1 MTSSGQTSHISV
13 YESVGESQ
21 ASTLLRL
28 GLLGPRRPIDDLAD
42 RLSEPGASTWLDGM
56 LEVGT
61 TAAIG
66 QPRSVLLTPGT
77 TIEQFTKV
85 KDEGKRRYR
94 TAETADGRLAGL
106 AIYFVAIAG
115 ALDQHKQNIC
125 SRPIDVLHA
134 ALIDLAAAAPGL
146 WSELLTRAA
155 SSARD
160 AARGST

>member
-1 MTSSGQTSHISV
+1 MTSHGQTTHISV

-61 TAAIG
+61 TTAVG
-66 QPRSVLLTPGT
+66 LPRSVLLAPGT
-77 TIEQFTKV
+77 TVEQFGKI

-115 ALDQHKQNIC
+115 ALDQHKKNIC
-125 SRPIDVLHA
+125 SRPLDVLHA
-134 ALIDLAAAAPGL
+134 ALLDLAASAPGV

-155 SSARD
+155 SATRSVKP
-160 AARGST
+160 